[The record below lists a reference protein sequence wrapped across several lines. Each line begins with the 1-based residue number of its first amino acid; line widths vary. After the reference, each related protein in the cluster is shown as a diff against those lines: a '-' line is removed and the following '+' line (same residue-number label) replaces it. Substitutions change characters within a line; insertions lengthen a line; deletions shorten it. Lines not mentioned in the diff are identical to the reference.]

1 MQVIAVFL
9 QVRLPLL
16 EQVFLDF
23 SHRPI
28 VIVSESVGPFEDFAA
43 LNDCLTAMLQEL
55 ELLRRIIFDPMQHLY
70 FILNDWQKFDAQLL
84 RSVMVRE
91 SLIVPHVAL
100 ELGLGSL
107 SLALFVCESCI
118 RFLPFIEIALVVAT
132 GG

>member
-1 MQVIAVFL
+1 
-9 QVRLPLL
+9 
-16 EQVFLDF
+16 
-23 SHRPI
+23 
-28 VIVSESVGPFEDFAA
+28 
-43 LNDCLTAMLQEL
+43 
-55 ELLRRIIFDPMQHLY
+55 MQHLY
-70 FILNDWQKFDAQLL
+70 FVLNDRQKFDAQLL

-118 RFLPFIEIALVVAT
+118 RFLRFIEIALVVAT